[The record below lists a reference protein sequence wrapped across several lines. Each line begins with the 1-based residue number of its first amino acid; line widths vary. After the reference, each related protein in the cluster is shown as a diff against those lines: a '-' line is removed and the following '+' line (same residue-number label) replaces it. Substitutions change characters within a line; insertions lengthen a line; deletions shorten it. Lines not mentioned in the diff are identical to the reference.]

1 MKILTFFINLTG
13 TVSVTSAALA
23 YRGVDW
29 SSVAVEEAAGVVY
42 KSATTN
48 QPAPLESILAASGV
62 NMVRQRLWVNPKADN
77 GAYNLAYNLK
87 LARRARAAGLAVYL
101 DLHYSDTWADPGH
114 QSIPAGWPTT
124 LDGLTTQLFNYTRDV
139 CDAFADD
146 VEASS
151 SSNTTTVPPL
161 SIISIGNEI
170 TNGLLWPVGSTKSYG
185 NIATLLHAAS
195 AGVKASKLA
204 TCCAGGS
211 PPPKIMVHLDNGWSW
226 SAQNNFYSKVLAS
239 AGSPF
244 LPSDLDIMGVSY
256 YPFFNAGATLASL
269 RSSLEKM
276 AAAWG
281 KELVVAETDWPTSCP
296 QPKYSFP
303 ADAKSIPF
311 TVAGQTSWIKAVAD
325 VVSGVKGGSGLF
337 YWEPAW
343 IHNAGLG
350 SSCAD
355 NLMVSQSGQA
365 LSSLAVFSS
374 I

>member
-1 MKILTFFINLTG
+1 MRPVSLLGGLG
-13 TVSVTSAALA
+13 TASVAAAALA

-29 SSVAVEEAAGVVY
+29 SSVAVEEAAGVNY

-48 QPAPLESILAASGV
+48 QAAPLESILAASGV
-62 NMVRQRLWVNPKADN
+62 NMVRQRLWVNPKPDN

-87 LARRARAAGLAVYL
+87 LARRARAAGLGVYL

-114 QSIPAGWPTT
+114 QTIPAGWPKT
-124 LDGLTTQLFNYTRDV
+124 LEELTTQIFNYTRDV
-139 CDAFADD
+139 CDAFAADA
-146 VEASS
+146 VPGAAATSS
-151 SSNTTTVPPL
+151 LPPL

-170 TNGLLWPVGSTKSYG
+170 TNGLLWPVGSTKSYS
-185 NIATLLHAAS
+185 NIAALLHAAS

-204 TCCAGGS
+204 TVRDA

-226 SAQNNFYSKVLAS
+226 SAQHSFYTKVLAS
-239 AGSPF
+239 GSP
-244 LPSDLDIMGVSY
+244 LVASDLDIMGVSY
-256 YPFFNAGATLASL
+256 YPFYNAAATLASL
-269 RSSLEKM
+269 KTSLQNM

-296 QPKYSFP
+296 RPKYSFP
-303 ADAKSIPF
+303 ADAKSIPY
-311 TVAGQTSWIKAVAD
+311 TAAGQTAWVQAVAN
-325 VVSGVKGGSGLF
+325 VVAGVAGGRGLF

-343 IHNAGLG
+343 VHNANLG

-355 NLMVSQSGQA
+355 SLMVSQTGQA
-365 LSSLAVFSS
+365 LSSLAVFST

>member
-1 MKILTFFINLTG
+1 MKIFTLFINLTG
-13 TVSVTSAALA
+13 TVSIAYAALA

-29 SSVAVEEAAGVVY
+29 SSVAVEEAASVVY

-62 NMVRQRLWVNPKADN
+62 NMVRQRLWVNPKPDN
-77 GAYNLAYNLK
+77 GAYNLDYNLK

-114 QSIPAGWPTT
+114 QSIPAGWPKT

-139 CDAFADD
+139 CNAFADD
-146 VEASS
+146 AQASS
-151 SSNTTTVPPL
+151 SSSNGTTPPPL

-185 NIATLLHAAS
+185 NIAALLHAAS
-195 AGVKASKLA
+195 GGVKASKLA
-204 TCCAGGS
+204 NCCGG

-226 SAQNNFYSKVLAS
+226 SAQNTFYSKVLAS
-239 AGSPF
+239 GSPF
-244 LPSDLDIMGVSY
+244 LQSDFDMMGVSY
-256 YPFFNAGATLASL
+256 YPFYNAGATLASL
-269 RSSLEKM
+269 RSSLQNM

-303 ADAKSIPF
+303 ADARSIPF

-365 LSSLAVFSS
+365 LSSLAVFST

>member
-1 MKILTFFINLTG
+1 MWIFTLLVGLCSTATIA
-13 TVSVTSAALA
+13 SAALA

-42 KSATTN
+42 KSADTN
-48 QPAPLESILAASGV
+48 QPAPLESLLVASGV

-77 GAYNLAYNLK
+77 GAYNLAYNLR
-87 LARRARAAGLAVYL
+87 LARRARAAGLGVYL

-114 QSIPAGWPTT
+114 QVIPAGWPTT

-139 CDAFADD
+139 CDAFAKDAPTSSNGTNRT
-146 VEASS
+146 ASS
-151 SSNTTTVPPL
+151 LPPL

-170 TNGLLWPVGSTKSYG
+170 TNGLLWPVGSTKSYA
-185 NIATLLHAAS
+185 NIATLLHAAAS
-195 AGVKASKLA
+195 GVKASNLNS
-204 TCCAGGS
+204 CCG

-226 SAQNNFYSKVLAS
+226 SAQKTFYSKVLTS
-239 AGSPF
+239 GSPF
-244 LPSDLDIMGVSY
+244 VASDLDIMGVSY
-256 YPFFNAGATLASL
+256 YPFYNAAASLASL
-269 RSSLEKM
+269 RTSLQNM

-296 QPKYSFP
+296 RPKYAFP
-303 ADAKSIPF
+303 ADAKSFPF
-311 TVAGQTSWIKAVAD
+311 SVTGQTAWIQAVAD
-325 VVSGVKGGSGLF
+325 VIAGVAGGSGLF

-355 NLMVSQSGQA
+355 NLMVSSKGQA
-365 LSSLAVFSS
+365 LSSLTAFSV